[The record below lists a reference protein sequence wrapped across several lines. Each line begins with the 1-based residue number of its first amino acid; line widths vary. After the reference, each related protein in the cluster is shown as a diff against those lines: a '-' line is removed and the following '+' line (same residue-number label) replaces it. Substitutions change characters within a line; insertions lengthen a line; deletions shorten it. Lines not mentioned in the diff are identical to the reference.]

1 MFNDVFIN
9 KAVKGFLYISTKNI
23 FILSY
28 IFDRNIVKMILC
40 RFIRSEFD
48 EDRIFIPVAGKFEIN
63 FELGYFCLWVKK
75 QDALTSRTHHVSII
89 F

>member
-1 MFNDVFIN
+1 
-9 KAVKGFLYISTKNI
+9 
-23 FILSY
+23 
-28 IFDRNIVKMILC
+28 MILC

-75 QDALTSRTHHVSII
+75 QDALTSRTHQVSII